1 MRTPAVD
8 TRSMTPGEIVSE
20 YGGYYFFQPDH
31 GGDEWQV
38 DGRWITTDPE
48 KVRDARA
55 KAAQR

>member
-1 MRTPAVD
+1 
-8 TRSMTPGEIVSE
+8 MTPGEIVSE